1 MSFVLTQSSSYFWP
15 VSFDIP
21 VDGGRHEKQTFDA
34 ELKRLAQTR
43 IIEIQEAVQKRLSA
57 IQRDE
62 ETDDMITDGEIANEI
77 LIGWDGIN
85 DEKGAPVPF
94 SEKTKAQLLDVPT
107 VTAAIVTAYFS
118 SLQGAKRKN

>member
-1 MSFVLTQSSSYFWP
+1 MAFVLKQSSSYLWP

-21 VDGGRHEKQTFDA
+21 VDGGRHEKNTFDA
-34 ELKRLAQTR
+34 ELKRLPQSR
-43 IIEIQEAVQKRLSA
+43 IVEIQEAVQKRLTA

-62 ETDDMITDGEIANEI
+62 ETDGMITDQEIAAEI
-77 LIGWDGIN
+77 LIGWNGIT
-85 DEKGAPVPF
+85 DDSGEQVPF
-94 SEKTKAQLLDVPT
+94 SEKAKLELLDVPT